1 MRILSGNTKK
11 STNKYMQSP
20 YPCVYCDHSTEFGS
34 GRFVNR
40 IPADTYHELDNGKE
54 EYREGYACADCM
66 AMDCDRCGK
75 SIDMDE
81 DITPYDVF
89 GDHGDF
95 SDNAYRVHEE
105 CLTPKEKKLW
115 EQFEQ

>member
-1 MRILSGNTKK
+1 MRILNGNTKK

-20 YPCVYCDHSTEFGS
+20 YPCIYCD
-34 GRFVNR
+34 N
-40 IPADTYHELDNGKE
+40 
-54 EYREGYACADCM
+54 
-66 AMDCDRCGK
+66 DRCGK

-89 GDHGDF
+89 GDHGEF
-95 SDNAYRVHEE
+95 SDNAYRVHED
-105 CLTPKEKKLW
+105 CLTSKEKKLW